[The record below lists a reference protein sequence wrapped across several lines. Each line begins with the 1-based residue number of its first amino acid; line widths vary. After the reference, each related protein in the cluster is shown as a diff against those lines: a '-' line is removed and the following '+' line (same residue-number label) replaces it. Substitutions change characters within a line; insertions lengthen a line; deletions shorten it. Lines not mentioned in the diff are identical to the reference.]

1 MWPFRTKTKDHRL
14 DARLFEVEE
23 GLAQLRKAH
32 ERLRGAF
39 YATRQQ
45 EEAHQEDRPQTKAE
59 VLRAMGYVP
68 GQPYKHAR

>member
-1 MWPFRTKTKDHRL
+1 MWPFRTRSKANHQL

-39 YATRQQ
+39 YATRGDPSP
-45 EEAHQEDRPQTKAE
+45 EAESHPQSKAE
-59 VLRAMGYVP
+59 VLRAMGYRP
-68 GQPYKHAR
+68 GQPFNHR